1 MEHSNSPLVIIWCF
15 LILNELLLKFV
26 WVVFIQEISK
36 ILNWGYLAEC
46 TFFKGE
52 LTNPLWVSDLLQNN
66 MALMDFYL
74 VADCLQRILP
84 LHLHKT
90 HLARISQLEDH
101 KKIIYTWFSYDFY
114 PILSPP
120 HTLAPLSDFRLSL
133 SLQRLIFFS
142 SIFNFRQI

>member
-1 MEHSNSPLVIIWCF
+1 MFFDFKWVAFEICLSCFHSRNQQDPQLR
-15 LILNELLLKFV
+15 
-26 WVVFIQEISK
+26 ISC
-36 ILNWGYLAEC
+36 WMYL
-46 TFFKGE
+46 FKGE